1 MKKKRNRGPGWTVIL
16 VPPRP
21 GARTREV
28 TVSNR
33 SLITVGT
40 VAFFIIA
47 GAATYTGET
56 SNYAATTADRL
67 AESQRFV
74 VGLLDSVQI
83 LEAMAARA
91 AKLPPKDMMMPV
103 ASYQITSSFASSR
116 LHPILD
122 IFRAHKGV
130 DLAAPR
136 GTPIVAPAA
145 GRVKS
150 VGWHLGYGLT
160 IELTHSGDVET
171 LYGHCSSAVV
181 KVGDLVSAGAQIG
194 TVGSSGL
201 ATGPHVHFEVHSHG
215 LQVDPIKFLAASR
228 DSLAQA
234 RAVRGE
240 VTPQRAAGGGGG
252 GGGGNDAGGLDSP
265 HR

>member
-16 VPPRP
+16 VPPKP

-28 TVSNR
+28 SVSNR
-33 SLITVGT
+33 TLISVGT
-40 VAFFIIA
+40 MAFLVIA

-56 SNYAATTADRL
+56 TSLAANTADRL
-67 AESQRFV
+67 AESQRTV
-74 VGLLDSVQI
+74 VGLLDSVLI

-91 AKLPPKDMMMPV
+91 SKLPPKDMMMPV
-103 ASYQITSSFASSR
+103 ASAQITSGFKSSR
-116 LHPILD
+116 LHPLLD

-130 DLAAPR
+130 DLAAGR
-136 GTPIVAPAA
+136 GTRIIAPAS

-150 VGWHLGYGLT
+150 VGWRLGYGIT
-160 IELTHSGDVET
+160 VEIQHTGDVVT
-171 LYGHCSSAVV
+171 LYAHCERALV
-181 KVGDLVSAGAQIG
+181 KVGDMVSGGATIAL
-194 TVGSSGL
+194 VGSTGL

-215 LQVDPIKFLAASR
+215 RSVDPIKFLAASR
-228 DSLAQA
+228 DSVAQA

-240 VTPQRAAGGGGG
+240 PPLRAVGAGAGGANDGGG
-252 GGGGNDAGGLDSP
+252 ADSP